1 MISEKKP
8 SSFIRQSAMQIK
20 LARRLRKILP
30 AVIGL
35 GASMILT
42 VYVASLLVTQSGSF
56 TINVKDYGDRSYALA
71 LSESDSFKKSSST
84 LSATEALNINNITYT
99 NLPNNLNDING
110 SHNGENYLAYT
121 FYVKNTGEKE
131 CDYKYS
137 LAITRA
143 TAGIDAAVRV
153 RIYYNADYYK
163 DETDLF
169 THSGAFTDY
178 AKPKTGGNGLPEV
191 DPGERT
197 MTNFVSNDVVA
208 EGKMESFRPG
218 DMSKFTVV
226 IWLEGEDP
234 DCTDD
239 VLGGQFK
246 VDMNIEILGDGE
258 A

>member
-8 SSFIRQSAMQIK
+8 SSYIKHRADQTK

-35 GASMILT
+35 ASSTLLT
-42 VYVASLLVTQSGSF
+42 VYVASLLITQSGSF
-56 TINVKDYGDRSYALA
+56 TINVKDYADRSYALA
-71 LSESDSFKKSSST
+71 LSESASFKRSSSILT
-84 LSATEALNINNITYT
+84 ATEAVNINNITYT
-99 NLPNNLNDING
+99 NLPNDLNDTDG

-121 FYVKNTGEKE
+121 FYVKNTGEKA
-131 CDYKYS
+131 CSYKYNLS
-137 LAITRA
+137 ITRA
-143 TAGIDAAVRV
+143 TVGIDAAVRV

-163 DETDLF
+163 SETD
-169 THSGAFTDY
+169 TYHHSGAYTDY
-178 AKPKTGGNGLPEV
+178 AKPQTGGNGLPEV
-191 DPGERT
+191 DPGDRV
-197 MTNFVSNDVVA
+197 MTNFISSDVVA
-208 EGKMESFRPG
+208 EDQIDGFAPG
-218 DMSKFTVV
+218 DISKITVV

-246 VDMNIEILGDGE
+246 VDMNIEVLGEGE